1 MDLDFSNKNVLV
13 FGGSKGIGLGVVK
26 SFSERGANVFYASRS
41 KNKLKKSNIH
51 FLKVNVKNKNEIDK
65 MFEKNFKR
73 KNLDILINA
82 TGINYA
88 KLNNKISFK
97 EWKEVLDVNLSS
109 YFYICKL
116 ALKIMRKKKAGKIV
130 NVSSI
135 AGRHRSVISGAHYV
149 SSKSGIIGLTK
160 QLAFESAKYNININ
174 VVCPSQTKTEMLK
187 KTMSKKQISSLIKN
201 IPLRRIASVDE
212 QVGPILFLSSTLS
225 DYITG
230 ACLDVNGGQ
239 YS

>member
-1 MDLDFSNKNVLV
+1 
-13 FGGSKGIGLGVVK
+13 
-26 SFSERGANVFYASRS
+26 
-41 KNKLKKSNIH
+41 
-51 FLKVNVKNKNEIDK
+51 

-116 ALKIMRKKKAGKIV
+116 ALKIMRKKAGKIV

-187 KTMSKKQISSLIKN
+187 KL
-201 IPLRRIASVDE
+201 
-212 QVGPILFLSSTLS
+212 
-225 DYITG
+225 
-230 ACLDVNGGQ
+230 
-239 YS
+239 